1 MLEAKFQFLKSEG
14 VKGQSLPGGWG
25 CLRID
30 LWKSDFIYEIKTK
43 DLQQFCRYMESFKRT
58 L

>member
-43 DLQQFCRYMESFKRT
+43 DLQQVLQVHGVF
-58 L
+58 